1 MQTKT
6 ALIMSLI
13 VASMAIAFAGVIA
26 HPALADKSSGQRGV
40 DRADAAI
47 HEHQGPH
54 SNTDQRFHF
63 GTCQGGFGAGGF
75 LLITSLANL

>member
-6 ALIMSLI
+6 ALAMVLI
-13 VASMAIAFAGVIA
+13 AASMAIALASVIA
-26 HPALADKSSGQRGV
+26 HPALADKSSGQQGV
-40 DRADAAI
+40 DTADAAI
-47 HEHQGPH
+47 HEHQGPN

-75 LLITSLANL
+75 NC